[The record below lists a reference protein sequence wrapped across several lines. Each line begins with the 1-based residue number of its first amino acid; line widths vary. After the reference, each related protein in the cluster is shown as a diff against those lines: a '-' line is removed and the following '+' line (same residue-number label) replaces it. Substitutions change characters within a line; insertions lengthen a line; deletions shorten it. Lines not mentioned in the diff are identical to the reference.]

1 MSISRFFLVVE
12 TCDMNIY
19 ELYERLLSIMI
30 PKIQYIGFLKNDTLL
45 NNFIVIESDLLET
58 ELYKEIQD
66 ILPIIGYYNKFSLLR
81 PIEN

>member
-45 NNFIVIESDLLET
+45 NNFNVSGKIESRGLS
-58 ELYKEIQD
+58 ISNNG
-66 ILPIIGYYNKFSLLR
+66 ILQSKLSIMQRLAPLRSSL
-81 PIEN
+81 